1 LPACYSQGID
11 SWIEENV
18 CKSVTS
24 TETCPDFFQNLRL
37 HTKHDGT
44 SFTLDGAT
52 SDQADI
58 LAYILKFI
66 HTCFNSST
74 TTPTQQVSLE
84 PIRMT
89 ITGVAGSGKSTFIH
103 TLTTALRNIFQS
115 TDAVKV
121 CVPRTGNA
129 ASNVFG
135 STCHYTCHHVGMLK
149 ATAEGIPVNTLK
161 ALKQEFAQVVCMIV
175 DERSFLSSKLL
186 ARMEYNC
193 RHAVNNGLN
202 QDYSWGNSPAI
213 LLIGDDYQLPPID
226 SGAFNI
232 KSHFATISRP
242 FDLVYGEK
250 TFLELASKS
259 MALNTSKRVLPDQ
272 EIFRDLLLRLRAE
285 SETVSN
291 FHVL

>member
-1 LPACYSQGID
+1 
-11 SWIEENV
+11 
-18 CKSVTS
+18 
-24 TETCPDFFQNLRL
+24 
-37 HTKHDGT
+37 
-44 SFTLDGAT
+44 
-52 SDQADI
+52 
-58 LAYILKFI
+58 
-66 HTCFNSST
+66 
-74 TTPTQQVSLE
+74 
-84 PIRMT
+84 MT

-121 CVPRTGNA
+121 CAPTGNA
-129 ASNVFG
+129 ASNVSG
-135 STCHYTCHHVGMLK
+135 STCHYTCHVGMLK
-149 ATAEGIPVNTLK
+149 ATSEGISVNTLK

-175 DERSFLSSKLL
+175 DERSLLSSKLL

-202 QDYSWGNSPAI
+202 QDYSWGNIPVV

-232 KSHFATISRP
+232 RSGFATISRT

-250 TFLELASKS
+250 IFLQLASKS

-285 SETVSN
+285 SETVSILWCTLVHTSLFLSSLLTYSLLLN
-291 FHVL
+291 SSFQACSHFRACRVALQILFEKHCFIH